1 MSNVKTEMA
10 QGFNNPVYYYLVK
23 INQQGSVEA
32 DFKRIIDYLLTFVG
46 DLEISKKNE
55 GEVLIS
61 YTETPLKAILKTH
74 TPLLQKEGSLSY
86 QINLTC
92 ERNDNISVNLL
103 KNVTKNIGYRIF
115 NPQTG
120 AYLVNDPNVL
130 DLTTAPVEEK
140 ILKIFKKYKLIPFL
154 QYRDTLVFFAKDKE
168 GRIRLVNRH
177 LLEFLLREPTKK
189 IYTQN
194 FSVVVAK
201 DMGRF
206 IALFDRGLIPISF
219 YKYKYPETDKKILN
233 LSGFNLE
240 KLPQNTIFSFI
251 FFVFNPPNQAFDQI
265 ELSSLPQTLL
275 IKKGESLGKKLNP
288 LFKKSHQKN
297 YLAIKVA
304 QDIDYVRQGK
314 RLIPSLRTSV
324 FFDK

>member
-1 MSNVKTEMA
+1 MA
-10 QGFNNPVYYYLVK
+10 QFFSNPVYYYLVK
-23 INQQGSVEA
+23 INQQGSVEV

-46 DLEISKKNE
+46 DLEITKKTE

-74 TPLLQKEGSLSY
+74 TPLPQKEGTFSY

-103 KNVTKNIGYRIF
+103 KNVTKNVGYRIF

-130 DLTTAPVEEK
+130 DLTTAPVEPK
-140 ILKIFKKYKLIPFL
+140 ILKIFKKYKLVPFL
-154 QYRDTLVFFAKDKE
+154 QYRNTLLFFAKDKE
-168 GRIRLVNRH
+168 GKIRLVNRH

-189 IYTQN
+189 VYSQN

-201 DMGRF
+201 DISRF
-206 IALFDRGLIPISF
+206 IALFDRGLIPLSF
-219 YKYKYPETDKKILN
+219 YKYKYPEADKKILN

-240 KLPQNTIFSFI
+240 KLPQNTIFSLI
-251 FFVFNPPNQAFDQI
+251 FFVFNRPNQNFDQT
-265 ELSSLPQTLL
+265 ELSFLPQTLL
-275 IKKGESLGKKLNP
+275 LKKGESFAQKLN
-288 LFKKSHQKN
+288 LLLKKSNQKN

-304 QDIDYVRQGK
+304 QDIDYVKQGK
-314 RLIPSLRTSV
+314 NLIPSLRTSV